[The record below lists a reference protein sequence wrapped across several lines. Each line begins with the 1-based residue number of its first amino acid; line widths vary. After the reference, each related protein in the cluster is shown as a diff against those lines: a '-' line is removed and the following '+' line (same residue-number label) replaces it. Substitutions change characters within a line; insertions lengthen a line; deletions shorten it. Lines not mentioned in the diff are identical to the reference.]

1 VITYVSGNLFDSPAQ
16 VLCNTVNCVG
26 VMGKGIALEF
36 KKRYPK
42 MFDDYQSRCKAAN
55 VKPGVPYLW
64 ENSETQVLN
73 FPTKRHWREG
83 SRMEDIEA
91 GLQYLAAHYTD
102 LGICSIAMP
111 PLGCGNGGLDWM
123 LVKPLME
130 QYLANIPDLEVFVYE
145 PAIAES
151 LPSRLNN
158 TQDAQKPT
166 PQSDR
171 RSALP
176 ASP

>member
-1 VITYVSGNLFDSPAQ
+1 
-16 VLCNTVNCVG
+16 
-26 VMGKGIALEF
+26 
-36 KKRYPK
+36 
-42 MFDDYQSRCKAAN
+42 
-55 VKPGVPYLW
+55 
-64 ENSETQVLN
+64 
-73 FPTKRHWREG
+73 
-83 SRMEDIEA
+83 MEDIEA

-130 QYLANIPDLEVFVYE
+130 QYLLNIPDLEVFVYE
-145 PAIAES
+145 PPIAES
-151 LPSRLNN
+151 LPSSLNN
-158 TQDAQKPT
+158 TQDAQFPK